1 MTMIKIL
8 KWFFLITSVVFLLI
22 SCNGNEVAL
31 QKEPAISQTEQ
42 FVIEDLM
49 NEKGLL
55 RTDLANQKD
64 VFLSESVGLWLAY
77 LVEKG
82 DYARFDEQ
90 VDVLKLYFLS
100 NDFIVWRLEDTK
112 KASVNALID
121 DLRIIRVLLD
131 ASEKWHDSDYEQL
144 GKKIGENLVQY
155 GMNQELF
162 VDFVDVSSHDKAT
175 TLTISY
181 IMPSAFQKME
191 QHDLLSPQ
199 QVQYQLDILQNA
211 PIAEAGFFPKYF
223 DLSSKSYVFD
233 EELHMIDQL
242 YTAYHLASMDGD
254 TIPFKNW
261 LLKLLKRD
269 GRLYG
274 RYSAQTNQ
282 PTVTFESP
290 AVYAM
295 AARYMLALNEQ
306 QLAQQFMEKMIAL
319 KDPSSGYVDKN
330 TKLTHSFDNLL
341 PLLAE
346 REVKNAYHN
355 E

>member
-1 MTMIKIL
+1 MMIKNF
-8 KWFFLITSVVFLLI
+8 KWFLLIVSVVFLSI
-22 SCNGNEVAL
+22 SCTGKEVAL
-31 QKEPAISQTEQ
+31 QKEPDVSPTEQ

-49 NEKGLL
+49 NEQGLI

-77 LVEKG
+77 LLEKG
-82 DYARFDEQ
+82 DQARFDDQ
-90 VDVLKLYFLS
+90 IDVLKSYFLS
-100 NDFIVWRLEDTK
+100 NDFIVWRLEGTK

-121 DLRIIRVLLD
+121 DLRVIRVLLE
-131 ASEKWHDSDYEQL
+131 AGEKWHDSTYEQL
-144 GKKIGENLVQY
+144 GKNIGDNLVRY

-162 VDFVDVSSHDKAT
+162 VDYVDVKNHDKAT
-175 TLTISY
+175 TLTMSY
-181 IMPSAFQKME
+181 IMPSAFHEME
-191 QHDLLSPQ
+191 QHGLLSQQ
-199 QVQYQLDILQNA
+199 QVQQQLDILQNA
-211 PIAEAGFFPKYF
+211 PIAEAGFFPKYY

-242 YTAYHLASMDGD
+242 YTAYHLASINGD
-254 TIPFKNW
+254 TVQFKNW
-261 LLKLLKRD
+261 LLNLLNRD

-282 PTVTFESP
+282 PTVSYESP

-295 AARYMLALNEQ
+295 AARYMLALNDQ
-306 QLAQQFMEKMIAL
+306 QFAQQFIEKMTAL
-319 KDPSSGYVDKN
+319 KEPTTGYVDKN
-330 TKLTHSFDNLL
+330 TKSTHSFDNLL

-346 REVKNAYHN
+346 REVENAYNN